1 MVRQKRAGK
10 VGKMGHIAWYY
21 RSGKA
26 ESMGQ
31 VGSGSRGRYGR
42 EYGTG
47 RAGSMGQVGTGVW
60 DR

>member
-1 MVRQKRAGK
+1 
-10 VGKMGHIAWYY
+10 
-21 RSGKA
+21 
-26 ESMGQ
+26 MGQ
-31 VGSGSRGRYGR
+31 VGPGSGGRYGR